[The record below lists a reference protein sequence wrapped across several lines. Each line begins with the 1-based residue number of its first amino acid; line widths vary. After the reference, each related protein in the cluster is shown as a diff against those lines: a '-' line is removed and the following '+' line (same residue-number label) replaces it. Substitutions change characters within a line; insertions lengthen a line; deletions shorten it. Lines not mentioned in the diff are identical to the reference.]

1 MNCSTPGLPVHHHL
15 PEFTQTH
22 VHWVGEAIQPS
33 HPLSSPSPPAPNPSQ
48 RLSGWLRS
56 LEEEPSTHLA
66 LNLNL
71 ALPLHPSLDH
81 RRSEESGWVFLQ
93 CLLAAECPT
102 CPRNTFLELCQHS
115 EDFSARSAPKKVP
128 LQEEFEQRKFPFLVL
143 RFPAFQLF
151 GFQPVPCLHPSTL
164 TTMLIIT
171 LSCLFMG
178 LCTFQGLFML
188 VILFDTET
196 QGGWARR
203 RDRR

>member
-1 MNCSTPGLPVHHHL
+1 MPVI
-15 PEFTQTH
+15 P
-22 VHWVGEAIQPS
+22 WVPRE
-33 HPLSSPSPPAPNPSQ
+33 
-48 RLSGWLRS
+48 LSGRLRS
-56 LEEEPSTHLA
+56 LEEEPSTQLA

-71 ALPLHPSLDH
+71 SLPLHPLLDH
-81 RRSEESGWVFLQ
+81 RSEEPGWVFLQ
-93 CLLAAECPT
+93 CLLAAGCPT
-102 CPRNTFLELCQHS
+102 CPRNTFLDLCQPS

-143 RFPAFQLF
+143 ISPAFQLF
-151 GFQPVPCLHPSTL
+151 GFRPVPCLHPSTL

-178 LCTFQGLFML
+178 LCAFQGLFML
-188 VILFDTET
+188 VDLFDTET